1 MSERQRHRVD
11 LVIYPGFK
19 SLEAIGPL
27 TVFTYANKHLESQG
41 MPAFYDIRV
50 AAAIAGPVVS
60 DTVMTL
66 EATQRLDPDDLP
78 DTALVAG
85 AHDIEGSMANAQGV
99 IDWVKT
105 SAPRINRFAALCT
118 GTFFLAEAGLL
129 DGRRATTHWRMSK
142 RLEQRFPAIEVDVD
156 AIFIQQDNLWTSAG
170 VSAAIDLSLAF
181 VERDCGHKLALEVA
195 RDLVIFLK
203 RPGGQ
208 SQFSAD
214 LASQMSQSSAVRR
227 IQAWILDHLETPFT
241 SQELAEEAAMSLRHL
256 TRLFQKETGMSPL
269 EFVERS
275 RLDKARRLLQDTELP
290 LKSIAFRCGFSSDEQ
305 LRRTFRKYLSIL
317 PTDYRARFSSP
328 N

>member
-1 MSERQRHRVD
+1 MPAGQHRVD

-19 SLEAIGPL
+19 SLEAVGPL
-27 TVFTYANKHLESQG
+27 TVFTYANKHLEAQG
-41 MPAFYDIRV
+41 APAFYDIRV
-50 AAAIAGPVVS
+50 AAVTPGAIIS

-66 EATQRLDPDDLP
+66 DASQHLDTHDLP
-78 DTALVAG
+78 ATALVAG
-85 AHDIEGSMANAQGV
+85 AHDIETSMANAQGV
-99 IDWVKT
+99 IDWVKA
-105 SAPRINRFAALCT
+105 SAPKIPRFAALCT

-129 DGRRATTHWRMSK
+129 NGRRATTHWRMSN
-142 RLEQRFPAIEVDVD
+142 RLEQRYPAIDVDVD

-214 LASQMSQSSAVRR
+214 LASQMPESSAVRR
-227 IQAWILDHLETPFT
+227 IQGWVMDNLESPFT
-241 SQELAEEAAMSLRHL
+241 LGEMADQATMSVRNL
-256 TRLFQKETGMSPL
+256 TRQFQKEAGLSPM
-269 EFVERS
+269 EFVERA
-275 RLDKARRLLQDTELP
+275 RLDKARRLLQDTGLP
-290 LKSIAFRCGFSSDEQ
+290 LKSVAFHCGFTSGDQ
-305 LRRTFRKYLSIL
+305 LRRAFLKYLSVL
-317 PTDYRARFSSP
+317 PTDYRSRFSSP